1 MDDIP
6 SPCIRNC
13 TLDEQDICLGCYRS
27 LQEIVEWAEAST
39 MKKQAIVEAAAIRRA
54 LKKIERKTE

>member
-39 MKKQAIVEAAAIRRA
+39 MKKQAIVEAAATRRA